1 MYIKINGKTKKY
13 NEILVACTTQHGYP
27 AIKFVGDPIPE
38 TDKGF
43 KLYEDDGTLIQDLS
57 EYVYEYKANIYSAQQ
72 DIIEEPSGN
81 PDPVPESAFSR
92 LSRQVSRLGSQVAA
106 ITPTVLKQEAYI
118 GDTECVFAGAPDGLI
133 TSAVVSDGI
142 GIPHEIIREDGGIR
156 VIFEALENVAEVTI
170 SIS

>member
-1 MYIKINGKTKKY
+1 MYVKINGKTKKY
-13 NEILVACTTQHGYP
+13 NEILVTCTTQHGYP
-27 AIKFVGDPIPE
+27 AIKFVGDPIPD

-43 KLYEDDGTLIQDLS
+43 KLYEDDGTLIRDLS
-57 EYVYEYKANIYSAQQ
+57 EYVYEYKANIYSAQE

-81 PDPVPESAFSR
+81 PDPVPESAFDR

-106 ITPTVLKQEAYI
+106 ITPTVLKQDAYI
-118 GDTECVFAGAPDGLI
+118 GDTECVFTGVPDGLI
-133 TSAVVSDGI
+133 TSAVVADGAYV
-142 GIPHEIIREDGGIR
+142 PHEILREDGSIR

>member
-1 MYIKINGKTKKY
+1 MYVKINGKTKKY
-13 NEILVACTTQHGYP
+13 NETLRACTTQHGYQ
-27 AIKFVGDPIPE
+27 AIKFIGDPIPE

-43 KLYEDDGTLIQDLS
+43 KLYEDDGTLIRDLS
-57 EYVYEYKANIYSAQQ
+57 EYVYEYKPNVYSTEQ
-72 DIIEEPSGN
+72 DIIEEPSGS
-81 PDPVPESAFSR
+81 PDPVPESAFDR

-106 ITPTVLKQEAYI
+106 ITPIVLKQEAYI

-142 GIPHEIIREDGGIR
+142 SIPHEIIREDGDIR
-156 VIFEALENVAEVTI
+156 VYFEALENVAEVTI

>member
-1 MYIKINGKTKKY
+1 MYVKINGKTKKY
-13 NEILVACTTQHGYP
+13 NEILVTCTTQHGYP

-81 PDPVPESAFSR
+81 PDPVPESAFDR
-92 LSRQVSRLGSQVAA
+92 LSKQVSRLGSRVSQ
-106 ITPTVLKQEAYI
+106 ITPFKESKTAYYGEKEKRFYGVPSGVVTVFFDKY
-118 GDTECVFAGAPDGLI
+118 DGEY
-133 TSAVVSDGI
+133 TVSRI
-142 GIPHEIIREDGGIR
+142 EDVLTVG
-156 VIFEALENVAEVTI
+156 FPALENETNVTI
-170 SIS
+170 MVQ